1 MVQEHVAVGMP
12 RSEVRRRRRAGRRT
26 WHLYMAISPFFV
38 LFAVFG
44 AIPLVYAGW
53 LSLHRWNGL
62 SDPVFVGFDQFVRL
76 VRDGAFFQAL
86 VTTILIFLMAQVPL
100 LVGALG
106 AAAILSR
113 LRGRALAFYQTALF
127 LPQVTSLVMVS
138 IVFQSLFSGSYGI
151 VNKLLAAIGFPVV
164 DWLTDWWGIKWV
176 IAFMV
181 IWRGF
186 GYFMVIFLAGLASI
200 PSSLYDAA
208 TVDGAGPVRTFW
220 SVTLP
225 LLRPTLVFVIV
236 ISTIGGLQLFT
247 EPQVLFNGLGGPDNA
262 GRTLMLLQYQYLGST
277 LGSAALPDLGYGT
290 AISIVTF
297 VLLLAVS
304 IVQGRRLRRSLAI
317 SE

>member
-1 MVQEHVAVGMP
+1 MIQKRSAV
-12 RSEVRRRRRAGRRT
+12 RVRRSSVRGRRRSGRPT
-26 WHLYMAISPFFV
+26 WHLYVAISPFFV
-38 LFAVFG
+38 LFASFG
-44 AIPLVYAGW
+44 LIPLVYAGW
-53 LSLHRWNGL
+53 LSLHRWDGL
-62 SDPVFVGFDQFVRL
+62 SEPVFVGFDQFVRL
-76 VRDGAFFQAL
+76 VRDGAFLQAL
-86 VTTILIFLMAQVPL
+86 VTTILIFVMAQVPML
-100 LVGALG
+100 IGALG
-106 AAAILSR
+106 AAAVLSR
-113 LRGRALAFYQTALF
+113 LRGRSAAFYQTSFF

-151 VNKLLAAIGFPVV
+151 VNKGLAAIGLPVV

-176 IAFMV
+176 IALMV

-186 GYFMVIFLAGLASI
+186 GYFMLIFLAGLASV
-200 PSSLYDAA
+200 PSTVYDAA
-208 TVDGAGPVRTFW
+208 RVDGAGPFRTFG
-220 SVTLP
+220 SITLP
-225 LLRPTLVFVIV
+225 LLRPTLVFAVV

-247 EPQVLFNGLGGPDNA
+247 EPQVLFNGLGGPDDA

-304 IVQGRRLRRSLAI
+304 IAQGRRLRRSLTI